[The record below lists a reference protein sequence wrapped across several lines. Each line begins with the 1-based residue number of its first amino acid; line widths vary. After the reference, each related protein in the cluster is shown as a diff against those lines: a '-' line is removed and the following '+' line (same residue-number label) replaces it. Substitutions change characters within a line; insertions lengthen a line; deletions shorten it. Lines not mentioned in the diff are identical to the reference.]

1 MPTHPETYKPPKTGA
16 KRYRTTTAQQTDARQ
31 IRSTARWQRLRALK
45 VSRDPLC
52 EHPECKRPTPV
63 DEVHH
68 IRSVEK
74 HPELAYVL
82 DNLASLCKSHH
93 GKVTA
98 QEIKGIDTTRLFD
111 K

>member
-1 MPTHPETYKPPKTGA
+1 M
-16 KRYRTTTAQQTDARQ
+16 
-31 IRSTARWQRLRALK
+31 
-45 VSRDPLC
+45 
-52 EHPECKRPTPV
+52 

-98 QEIKGIDTTRLFD
+98 QEIKGIDTTGLFD